1 MQMQRTTS
9 YSNIKTHLKPEWNE
23 EQQRLLEVQKTNRA
37 KVHKFSL
44 QTLRRQKALQERHK
58 EDEEKERRF
67 SEKVLQ
73 ERKLKQQDATER
85 FQRAHLMSSQCRQ
98 NITGHKKQTTQLT
111 EALQQIHS
119 SFYMSISPLSDV
131 AKPTVSKGT
140 TDLSPTPPNHGETR
154 KVCHYKSQL
163 SATKAYAKL
172 MQEKSEVILKNSR
185 LCFQQELEETQRLLG
200 EQQLNSLQEFQ
211 KELNQLNQIQ
221 SLSSLDSLEIE
232 GQNAV
237 DTSSLND
244 SFGSGKRESL
254 PPKTGHISAWTNDLN
269 HCRTPISSS
278 GITITN
284 GTSTA
289 GEHLSDKLHTFAS
302 TSTESKHLDSSSASC
317 AEIHQ
322 NTHLTTCFNSN
333 QYKVVDSNF
342 HSILKHPTST
352 DSSESLKGQSA
363 YSAIIPCK
371 AWSTPDPNPRETT
384 PCSEVN
390 GRVENE
396 PQRKPASFHPLKLP
410 FATPIFLHPESQ
422 MASDRAKMDSAND
435 SQKIHL
441 AHQQM
446 CVGAT
451 IRSIHSPFML
461 NKNMDI
467 SSDTEDKQASL
478 NKFNFNVKMR
488 QNSAAA
494 SQKSICSQAPFNSSE
509 PDSVTN
515 MTGGKENEPVNT
527 SRLKTNKNSIP
538 EKKVKILKGILKKAS
553 KYGNSKTKSPL
564 SACNVLGIQ
573 LASSIRDSVELK
585 KMKDVET
592 DKKPTKKKLRW
603 LDEIDQTNQIKK
615 EKDEAT
621 GEELGSTTDTK
632 SSGLTSQN
640 QLQTIDFQ
648 NNDHNANVNSNV
660 NSNKESKWNTLK
672 TNQKV
677 AVNYN
682 LSGHQLNE
690 IWGNIMMAVPAI
702 SETVSA
708 TNGVISAAPSNY
720 HFAKRS
726 WTASRTQSLDQKMN
740 EKSNIAEPEK
750 SSRGKRHA
758 KMVKRAHSAKVC
770 SGRKGTIIRPLSAS
784 ELINSQGKV
793 MVPHPPS
800 KPASDSKQ
808 SQRTAL
814 NYNSS
819 CQSQANSAHVIDT
832 CLDTPVKITPLDKDT
847 NENSIIS
854 DLQPQLY
861 SLSNKS
867 DSTITF
873 PSSYLVHSHGIISK
887 ETCSVNATQEH
898 VSIGTKQDPFN
909 GENTMHLGSTPT
921 YEQLALLWHGVRDAL
936 AKKDTAAVNS
946 QSNLSSNKEHTTN
959 LQPHRTSIS
968 HLTIDGGSLLNGTQS
983 VSRVGQLFS
992 ALSGDR
998 RKHPMDTYSNATKYK
1013 APLEQRRMISSSSA
1027 SKSDQIRQ
1035 NIQIQ
1040 PFRSVFD
1047 PVQAVNAVQ
1056 NTKEAVSE
1064 STKQFLLA
1072 ENLVETSAVDTDIL
1086 AAMDSLKPQQHAFLE
1101 NKVQQSGLSALSFE
1115 EKKLLQSLD
1124 RLNQRLKCIQE
1135 TVEASPSNGLLQI
1148 PSPFMISYGISS
1160 SGCRPVQAICGPEN
1174 HHSVTADNYARIQ
1187 TKYSR
1192 NKTK

>member
-1 MQMQRTTS
+1 MQMQRTAS
-9 YSNIKTHLKPEWNE
+9 YSNIKTHLEPEWNE

-44 QTLRRQKALQERHK
+44 QTIRRQKALQERHR

-85 FQRAHLMSSQCRQ
+85 FQRAHLLSSQRRQ

-119 SFYMSISPLSDV
+119 SFYMSNSPLSAV

-140 TDLSPTPPNHGETR
+140 TDLSPTPTTHGETR
-154 KVCHYKSQL
+154 KVCHNKSQL

-172 MQEKSEVILKNSR
+172 MQEKSGVNLKNSR

-200 EQQLNSLQEFQ
+200 EQQLNSLLEFQ
-211 KELNQLNQIQ
+211 KEINQLNQTQ

-232 GQNAV
+232 GQNV
-237 DTSSLND
+237 VHTSLND
-244 SFGSGKRESL
+244 SFGSGTREAL
-254 PPKTGHISAWTNDLN
+254 PLKTGHISAWINDLN
-269 HCRTPISSS
+269 HWRTPISSS
-278 GITITN
+278 GNTITN
-284 GTSTA
+284 GTEASTA
-289 GEHLSDKLHTFAS
+289 EEHLSDKLHTFAS

-322 NTHLTTCFNSN
+322 NTHLTKCFNSN
-333 QYKVVDSNF
+333 QYKAADSHFN
-342 HSILKHPTST
+342 SVLKYPTST
-352 DSSESLKGQSA
+352 ESSESLKGQSA
-363 YSAIIPCK
+363 YSATIPCN
-371 AWSTPDPNPRETT
+371 AWSTPDPNAREIT

-396 PQRKPASFHPLKLP
+396 LQRKAASFHPLKLP

-422 MASDRAKMDSAND
+422 MASDRAKTDSVND
-435 SQKIHL
+435 SQKIHQ

-451 IRSIHSPFML
+451 IRSIHSPFMS

-478 NKFNFNVKMR
+478 NKYNSNVKMR

-494 SQKSICSQAPFNSSE
+494 SQKSICSQVPFNTSE

-515 MTGGKENEPVNT
+515 MTEGKENEPVNT
-527 SRLKTNKNSIP
+527 SRLKANKNSIP
-538 EKKVKILKGILKKAS
+538 EKKVKILKGILKKVS

-564 SACNVLGIQ
+564 SACNVLGIHI
-573 LASSIRDSVELK
+573 ASSIRDSLELK

-603 LDEIDQTNQIKK
+603 LDEIDQSNQIKK

-621 GEELGSTTDTK
+621 GEELGSTADIK
-632 SSGLTSQN
+632 SSELTSQN
-640 QLQTIDFQ
+640 QLQTTDFQ
-648 NNDHNANVNSNV
+648 NNDHDANVNSNV
-660 NSNKESKWNTLK
+660 NNNESKWNTLN

-677 AVNYN
+677 AVNYD

-690 IWGNIMMAVPAI
+690 TWGNITMAVPAI

-708 TNGVISAAPSNY
+708 SNGLISAVPSDY

-726 WTASRTQSLDQKMN
+726 WTATGTRSLYQKMN
-740 EKSNIAEPEK
+740 EKSNVAEPEK
-750 SSRGKRHA
+750 SLRGKRHA
-758 KMVKRAHSAKVC
+758 KMVRRAHSAKVC

-793 MVPHPPS
+793 MVPHPPP
-800 KPASDSKQ
+800 KPATDSKQ
-808 SQRTAL
+808 SQRTAVS
-814 NYNSS
+814 YNSS
-819 CQSQANSAHVIDT
+819 CQSQVHSAHVIDA
-832 CLDTPVKITPLDKDT
+832 CSDTSVKVTPLDKGT

-867 DSTITF
+867 DNTITF
-873 PSSYLVHSHGIISK
+873 PSSYLVGSYETISK

-898 VSIGTKQDPFN
+898 VSNGTKQDPFN
-909 GENTMHLGSTPT
+909 GENTMRLDSTPT
-921 YEQLALLWHGVRDAL
+921 YEQIALLWHRVRDAL
-936 AKKDTAAVNS
+936 AKKDIATVNS
-946 QSNLSSNKEHTTN
+946 QNNLSSNKGHTTN

-992 ALSGDR
+992 APSGDR
-998 RKHPMDTYSNATKYK
+998 RKHPIDTYSNATKYK

-1040 PFRSVFD
+1040 PFRSVFN
-1047 PVQAVNAVQ
+1047 PVKAVSAVQ

-1064 STKQFLLA
+1064 STKQFMLA

-1086 AAMDSLKPQQHAFLE
+1086 AAMDSLKTQQHAFLE
-1101 NKVQQSGLSALSFE
+1101 NNVQQSGLSALSFE

-1135 TVEASPSNGLLQI
+1135 TVEASPCNGLLQI
-1148 PSPFMISYGISS
+1148 PSPFITPYGISS
-1160 SGCRPVQAICGPEN
+1160 SGWRPVKAICGPEN
-1174 HHSVTADNYARIQ
+1174 HHNVTACAQIQ